1 MLVGSQ
7 SAHTGSGPDLFI
19 SRSLS
24 SKLWREG
31 RWSHGGSERQTE
43 EVSPAVSEDINRDKT
58 GLGWRCHLLA
68 SQDAVTLLPR
78 QIVQPHTHRRRR
90 GGHLTWRRLC
100 VSTPY
105 IAHVNPTQ
113 FVSPINFWHQI
124 KTSPKIWGTS
134 LNSILRKSE
143 FSMRFVIR
151 LVPCWSLAGPVWI
164 SWIIWHEIRYIP
176 VVLILIDVSLH

>member
-31 RWSHGGSERQTE
+31 RWSHGGSEGQTE

-78 QIVQPHTHRRRR
+78 QIV
-90 GGHLTWRRLC
+90 HLTQTGAGEEDI
-100 VSTPY
+100 S
-105 IAHVNPTQ
+105 HG
-113 FVSPINFWHQI
+113 
-124 KTSPKIWGTS
+124 GTS
-134 LNSILRKSE
+134 
-143 FSMRFVIR
+143 
-151 LVPCWSLAGPVWI
+151 VPTLLTLLMST
-164 SWIIWHEIRYIP
+164 
-176 VVLILIDVSLH
+176 